1 MSQSSEEWFARAQ
14 RVIPGGVSSPV
25 RAFRSVGGT
34 PRYVAQARGSRI
46 TDTEGREYVDL
57 VGSWGPM
64 IIGHAHPDVVAQ
76 VTGAVAGSASF
87 GAPCPPE
94 VELAEEIVRRVT
106 AVERVRFTNSGTE
119 AVMTAIRIARAKS
132 GRNIVV
138 KFAGCYHGHTDSL
151 LVAAGS
157 GVATLGLPD
166 SPGVTPGTAQDTLV
180 LPYGD
185 LLALEALFAE
195 RGDEIA
201 CIITEAVPANMG
213 VVHPPAGFN
222 ARLSSI
228 TREYGA
234 LLIFDEVMTGFRMS
248 ANGWWGIEGA
258 IEGWQP
264 DLFTYGKVIG
274 GGMPLA
280 AVAGPADIMDLLAPA
295 GPVYQAGTLSGN
307 PVATTAGLATLSL
320 CTPEVY
326 AHLDSTAG
334 QVREIISTALSRYG
348 VVHQAPKAGNL
359 FSFFFTANPVM
370 NYGDA
375 RTQNTAAFAT
385 FFHTMLDE
393 GVWLPPSAYEAW
405 FVSAAH
411 NDDDLAIIEAA
422 ADAAAKSAAAI

>member
-1 MSQSSEEWFARAQ
+1 VSPSSEEWFARAQ
-14 RVIPGGVSSPV
+14 QVIPGGVSSPV

-34 PRYVAQARGSRI
+34 PRYVAHARGSRI

-57 VGSWGPM
+57 VGAWGPM
-64 IIGHAHPDVVAQ
+64 ILGHAHPDVVAQ
-76 VTGAVAGSASF
+76 VTQAVNGSASF

-94 VELAEEIVRRVT
+94 VELAEEIVTRV
-106 AVERVRFTNSGTE
+106 APVERVRFTNSGTE
-119 AVMTAIRIARAKS
+119 AVMTAIRIARAKT
-132 GRNIVV
+132 GRDVVV
-138 KFAGCYHGHTDSL
+138 KFAGCYHGHADSL

-185 LLALEALFAE
+185 VAALEELFAA
-195 RGDEIA
+195 RGSEIA

-213 VVHPPAGFN
+213 VVPPPPGFN
-222 ARLSSI
+222 ARLASI
-228 TREYGA
+228 TREHGA

-248 ANGWWGIEGA
+248 ADGWWGLEGA
-258 IEGWQP
+258 TEGWQP

-280 AVAGPADIMDLLAPA
+280 AVAGPAEIMDLLAPA

-307 PVATTAGLATLSL
+307 PVATTAGLATLRL
-320 CTPEVY
+320 CTPQVY
-326 AHLDSTAG
+326 GHLDATAEA
-334 QVREIISTALSRYG
+334 VRGIITEALTRHG
-348 VVHQAPKAGNL
+348 VVHQAPQAGNL
-359 FSFFFTANPVM
+359 FSFYFTSTPVRT
-370 NYGDA
+370 YDDA
-375 RTQNTAAFAT
+375 RTQNTAAFAA

-411 NDDDLAIIEAA
+411 TDDDLAVIESAADSAA
-422 ADAAAKSAAAI
+422 AAAAKA